1 VLDLERAPDRK
12 IGGMNTTTDCQ
23 IVLGTM
29 DFGTRV
35 DSDRAFAILDSFVA
49 GGGVWLDTANCYSF
63 WADPRGVGGASERVI
78 GSWLR
83 ARPGVRDSVR
93 IATKVRHNP
102 LVAHSWP
109 GSAEGLS
116 ARAVH
121 AGVEESLGRLG
132 VDHVDLLWAHAE
144 DRTVPLEETV
154 GAFGELV
161 AKGVA
166 LRIGA
171 ANHAAWRVE
180 RARSLAREQRVE
192 PWTALQLR
200 HSLIQPRPL
209 TPLAEAGH
217 RLLTAED
224 LDLARSEG
232 LAVWSYSSLIW
243 GSYERA
249 DKPLP
254 QTYDHPGTTRVLA
267 VLDDVAE
274 ELSVTGNQVVLAWL
288 MNQGIDPIVGASR
301 VEHIEQA
308 LAARRVRL
316 SDEHLARFAEAR

>member
-1 VLDLERAPDRK
+1 MS
-12 IGGMNTTTDCQ
+12 GMNLTDSR

-35 DSDRAFAILDSFVA
+35 DPERAFAILDSFVA

-63 WADPRGVGGASERVI
+63 WADPRGVGGAAERVI
-78 GSWLR
+78 GAWLR
-83 ARPGVRDSVR
+83 ARPGVRETVR
-93 IATKVRHNP
+93 IATKAGQNP

-109 GSAEGLS
+109 ESAEGLS
-116 ARAVH
+116 APAVH
-121 AGVEESLGRLG
+121 AGVEASLRRLG

-144 DRTVPLEETV
+144 DRTVPLAETV

-166 LRIGA
+166 LRVGA

-180 RARSLAREQRVE
+180 RARSLAREQGVQ

-200 HSLIQPRPL
+200 HSLVQPRPL
-209 TPLAEAGH
+209 TPVAEVGH
-217 RLLTAED
+217 RMLAPED

-232 LAVWSYSSLIW
+232 LAVWSYSSLVW
-243 GSYERA
+243 GSYVRA

-254 QTYDHPGTTRVLA
+254 HTYDHPGTTRVLA

-274 ELSVTGNQVVLAWL
+274 ELSATRNQVVLAWL
-288 MNQGIDPIVGASR
+288 MRQGIDPIVGASR
-301 VEHIEQA
+301 AEQIEEA

-316 SDEHLARFAEAR
+316 SDEHMARFAEAR

>member
-1 VLDLERAPDRK
+1 
-12 IGGMNTTTDCQ
+12 MNITSPQ

-29 DFGTRV
+29 DFGTRIA
-35 DSDRAFAILDSFVA
+35 SDHAFAVLDSFVA

-63 WADPRGVGGASERVI
+63 WSDPSGVGGASERVI
-78 GSWLR
+78 GAWLR
-83 ARPGVRDSVR
+83 ARPGARDAVR
-93 IATKVRHNP
+93 IATKVRQNP
-102 LVAHSWP
+102 LVPHSWP
-109 GSAEGLS
+109 QSAEGLS

-121 AGVEESLGRLG
+121 DGVEASLERLG

-166 LRIGA
+166 LRVGA

-180 RARSLAREQRVE
+180 RARSFARDQGVE

-200 HSLIQPRPL
+200 HSLVQPRPFA
-209 TPLAEAGH
+209 PVPEAGH
-217 RLLTAED
+217 RMLTAED

-232 LAVWSYSSLIW
+232 LAVWSYSSLMW
-243 GSYERA
+243 GSYVRA

-254 QTYDHPGTTRVLA
+254 QTYDHPGNTRVLA
-267 VLDDVAE
+267 VLDDVAG
-274 ELSVTGNQVVLAWL
+274 ELSTTRNQVVLAWL
-288 MNQGIDPIVGASR
+288 MRQGIDPIVGASR
-301 VEHIEQA
+301 AEQIEEA
-308 LAARRVRL
+308 LFARSVRL
-316 SDEHLARFAEAR
+316 DDEHLARFAEAR